1 MTLAVIAG
9 LMALLYV
16 FALVHRRARK
26 RWLRQQGIYPP
37 PGQASVAHVERLLQA
52 GYYLEAIMC
61 YREVFPKAGLVE
73 AKAGV
78 DALKT

>member
-1 MTLAVIAG
+1 MTLVVLAA

-16 FALVHRRARK
+16 FALVH

-37 PGQASVAHVERLLQA
+37 PGQASVADVERLLQA